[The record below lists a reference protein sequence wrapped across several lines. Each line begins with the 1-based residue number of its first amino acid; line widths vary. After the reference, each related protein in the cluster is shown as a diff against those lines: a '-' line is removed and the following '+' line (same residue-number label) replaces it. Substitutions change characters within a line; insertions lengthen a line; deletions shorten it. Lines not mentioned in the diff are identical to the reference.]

1 VDAFNLIPSE
11 MVKTDPYWLGSFAA
25 VAGIAAQAI
34 DEHDPKRAR
43 RLLRS
48 TLAEFI
54 ASPVPNEELRSM
66 LRGYLR

>member
-1 VDAFNLIPSE
+1 MDAFSLIPSE
-11 MVKTDPYWLGSFAA
+11 MVKTDPYWVGTFAA
-25 VAGIAAQAI
+25 VAGEASQAI
-34 DEHDPKRAR
+34 DESDPKRAR

-54 ASPVPNEELRSM
+54 ASPVPNEELRQM